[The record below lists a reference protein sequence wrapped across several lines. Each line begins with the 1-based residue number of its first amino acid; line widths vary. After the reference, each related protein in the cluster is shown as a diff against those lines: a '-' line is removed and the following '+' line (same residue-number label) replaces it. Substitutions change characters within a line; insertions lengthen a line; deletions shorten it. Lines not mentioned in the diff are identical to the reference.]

1 MQILTL
7 FLPPDVETQ
16 ELRKDLEEIIADYK
30 GKKIT
35 YFAFP
40 LPYAVGLAQV
50 YEFPSKGTVITVTND
65 IGQFCDEQLNV
76 PGGAL
81 WYNARIYF
89 IGFNEETWEFQWLKQ
104 SFECLHNK
112 YVNEWYR

>member
-7 FLPPDVETQ
+7 FLPADVEAD
-16 ELRKDLEEIIADYK
+16 ELRKDLEEIITEYK

-40 LPYAVGLAQV
+40 LPYAVGLAQA

-65 IGQFCDEQLNV
+65 VGKFCDDHLHV

-89 IGFNEETWEFQWLKQ
+89 LGFNEETWEFQWLKQ
-104 SFECLHNK
+104 SFEYLNNK
-112 YVNEWYR
+112 YYED

>member
-1 MQILTL
+1 MQTLTL
-7 FLPPDVETQ
+7 FISEHVEAAI
-16 ELRKDLEEIIADYK
+16 LRKDLEEIIEEYK

-40 LPYAVGLAQV
+40 LPYAVGLGQV

-65 IGQFCDEQLNV
+65 VGKFYDEHLHI

-104 SFECLHNK
+104 SFESLHNK
-112 YVNEWYR
+112 YTEN